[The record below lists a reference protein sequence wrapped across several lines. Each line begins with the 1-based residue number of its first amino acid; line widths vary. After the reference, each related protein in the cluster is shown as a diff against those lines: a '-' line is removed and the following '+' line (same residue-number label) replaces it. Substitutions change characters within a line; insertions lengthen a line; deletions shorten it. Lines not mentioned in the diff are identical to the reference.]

1 VETGLWEHQK
11 DGIQKAL
18 AHGSYGFFF
27 EAGTGKTRTCIEV
40 LRHVYTNHGQVI
52 KTLILA
58 PQVVC
63 PNWKAEFA
71 KFSKIPES
79 TIEILDG
86 TGAERL
92 DTVKTSTAKIFI
104 TNYQTLL
111 MEPVFMALKAWGPE
125 VLIADESHRIK
136 NYRAMTT
143 KRAVALADQATYKYI
158 LSGTPILQN
167 AKDVFPQF
175 LFLDGGQTFGRN
187 FFTFQKRYFVDK
199 NATLRR
205 INAKVKWPDWVPIK
219 TREPELLTKISSRSL
234 SVKKSECLDLPPY
247 VRTKIAAPLSKE
259 QLKAYEEMRKYMIT
273 FIKSEACTAQMAL
286 HKALRL
292 QQIVSGFLGSDDGQ
306 EHTFKNVPRLD
317 SLRELV
323 EDLSPSNKLIIWA
336 CWRNNQ
342 KAIRGILDDI
352 GVGYRE
358 IIGDTGADARQS
370 AMDDF
375 RTRDDVRVIVGSQ
388 GAGGIGINLVEASH
402 AIYYSRS
409 FSLEH
414 DVQSEA
420 RNYRGGSG
428 IHDKITRIDL
438 VTPGSIDDD
447 VLEALQNKQEISE
460 RVIFKCLNQP

>member
-1 VETGLWEHQK
+1 MDSTLWEHQK
-11 DGIQKAL
+11 RGIVEAL
-18 AHGSYGFFF
+18 KHGSYGFFF

-40 LRHVYTNHGQVI
+40 IRHLFTNNG
-52 KTLILA
+52 KPFRTLILA

-71 KFSKIPES
+71 KFSKIPQNK
-79 TIEILDG
+79 IELLDG
-86 TGAERL
+86 TGKDRL
-92 DTVKTSTAKIFI
+92 EKVRSTDAWILI
-104 TNYQTLL
+104 ANYQTLL
-111 MEPVFMALKAWGPE
+111 MEPVFMALRDWCPA
-125 VLIADESHRIK
+125 VIIADESHRIK

-143 KRAVALADQATYKYI
+143 KRAVALADQAKYKFI

-175 LFLDGGQTFGRN
+175 LFLDGGLTFGRN

-205 INAKVKWPDWVPIK
+205 MNAKVKWPDWVPIK
-219 TREPELLTKISSRSL
+219 HREPELMGKISSRSL
-234 SVKKSECLDLPPY
+234 SVKKADCLDLPPY
-247 VRTKIAAPLSKE
+247 VRQKIAVPLSKE

-273 FIKSEACTAQMAL
+273 FMNTEACTAQMAL

-292 QQIVSGFLGSDDGQ
+292 QQIVSGFLGSDDGA
-306 EHTFKNVPRLD
+306 EHTFKDVPRLHA
-317 SLRELV
+317 LRELV
-323 EDLSPSNKLIIWA
+323 EDLCEANKVIIWA

-342 KAIRGILDDI
+342 AAIRRVLDDI
-352 GVGYRE
+352 GIGYRE
-358 IIGDTGADARQS
+358 IIGDTGAEERER
-370 AMDDF
+370 AMADF
-375 RTRDDVRVIVGSQ
+375 RERDDVRVIVGSQ
-388 GAGGIGINLVEASH
+388 GAGGIGINLIEASH

-428 IHDKITRIDL
+428 IHEKITRIDL
-438 VTPGSIDDD
+438 VSPGTIDDD

-460 RVIFKCLNQP
+460 RVIFKCLNP